1 MSELIQLTA
10 AMRGADPFDGGRPR
24 SEAMGDAGTSS
35 GGMAPKIGFT
45 GGPGIAPR
53 SAIDSFHLIT
63 GGVIEQKGA
72 SRSSLAL
79 SNLRA
84 FVILTVVAFH
94 SVMAY
99 LGSLGPVAFSF
110 DDPPYKWRAFPIIDS
125 HRFYGFDVFCAWQD
139 VYLMSLMFFLS
150 ALFTWPSLARKG
162 SGRFL
167 SDRFMRLGLPFAFA
181 VVVVMPLALYP
192 VYRLSAV
199 DPSVM
204 AYARHY
210 LALPFWPNGPMWFL
224 WQLLALTIVAAGV
237 HRFVP
242 QWVGFLARCSS
253 GAGARPGR
261 YFIGLAIACT
271 LAYVPLALAFTP
283 WDWSNGG
290 PLSFQLSRPLLY
302 AVVYFAGLGIGALGL
317 ERGLLAPEG
326 MLARSWAV
334 WFAGALAAFLAWM
347 GLTALAMT
355 YTPSAPL
362 GLQVVVDS
370 CFALACASGCF
381 FVMGACLRFAT
392 MRSRMLASLANN
404 AFGIYLLHYPFVV
417 WLQYAL
423 LGVALFAIAKAM
435 VVFGGA
441 LLLAWAAAIVMRLV
455 PFGSRLIGAERLV
468 RRPASSSAGSL
479 RGTLPGALAGA
490 LAGKWRGELS
500 GDQAGTLAR
509 GLARDRQF
517 DGDRARLPPPSLAR

>member
-1 MSELIQLTA
+1 MSEQIELTEV
-10 AMRGADPFDGGRPR
+10 MRDAGPFDGRRPGVEAKSGAGAASGRR
-24 SEAMGDAGTSS
+24 TS
-35 GGMAPKIGFT
+35 KTGF
-45 GGPGIAPR
+45 GGPARI
-53 SAIDSFHLIT
+53 AIDTFHLIT
-63 GGVIEQKGA
+63 GGVIEQRA
-72 SRSSLAL
+72 VSRSSLAL
-79 SNLRA
+79 SNLRGL
-84 FVILTVVAFH
+84 VILTVVAFH

-99 LGSLGPVAFSF
+99 LGSLGLAALSF

-167 SDRFMRLGLPFAFA
+167 SDRFLRLGLPVAFA

-192 VYRLSAV
+192 VYRMSAV
-199 DPSVM
+199 DPSVA

-210 LALPFWPNGPMWFL
+210 LALPFLPNGPMWFL
-224 WQLLALTIVAAGV
+224 WQLLALTVVAAGV

-242 QWVGFLARCSS
+242 QLGAFLARCSS

-261 YFIGLAIACT
+261 YFVGLAIGCT

-283 WDWSNGG
+283 WAWSNGG

-302 AVVYFAGLGIGALGL
+302 AVVYFAGLGVGALGL

-326 MLARSWAV
+326 MLARRWMI
-334 WFAGALAAFLAWM
+334 WFAGALTAFVAWM

-355 YTPSAPL
+355 YEPSAPL

-381 FVMGACLRFAT
+381 SAIGACLRFAT
-392 MRSRMLASLANN
+392 MRSRVLASLSTN

-435 VVFGGA
+435 LVFSGA

-455 PFGSRLIGAERLV
+455 PFGSRLIGAEQLV
-468 RRPASSSAGSL
+468 WAPALSSSP
-479 RGTLPGALAGA
+479 GTSTGRSETST
-490 LAGKWRGELS
+490 GKWRGQL
-500 GDQAGTLAR
+500 AGNLPG
-509 GLARDRQF
+509 GLVRERQSDERQF
-517 DGDRARLPPPSLAR
+517 DGDRVRFPPPTLAR